1 MKLVI
6 QRVSQASVTVDG
18 TITGQ
23 IGKGYLVFLG
33 VGSEDTREMADR
45 YVEKLSKLRIF
56 ADKDGKTNLSI
67 ADVNG
72 QILVV
77 SQFTLYAD
85 CRKGNRPSFTN
96 AGSPQLAEELYDY
109 FLRRCREVIGNA
121 ESGIFGAEMKVSLEN
136 DGPFTIVWDSK
147 EW

>member
-6 QRVSQASVTVDG
+6 QRVSRASVTVDG
-18 TITGQ
+18 TITGR
-23 IGKGYLVFLG
+23 IGTGYLVFLG
-33 VGSEDTREMADR
+33 VDSGDTREMADR

-56 ADKDGKTNLSI
+56 ADEDGKTNLSI
-67 ADVNG
+67 ADVKG

-109 FLRRCREVIGNA
+109 FLQRCREIIGSA